1 MAKEI
6 KSIIFEKYIL
16 FTIITL
22 AVILLDQLVK
32 WDIKKRS
39 LNLPGPVIE
48 NFLSITNIHN
58 YGASF
63 GMLQNR
69 PALLAWFSIFVV
81 VLIFAF
87 LGRADRK
94 ISIFLAMILGGII
107 GGVAGHQIGGGHGRD
122 VATAVG
128 AVIGAGVGNNA
139 TSRNRGQYERS
150 GYETRCETVNDVDY
164 EQRIDGYDV
173 TYRYNGQIYQT
184 RMPYDPG
191 RRIPVNVDVR
201 PAGY

>member
-1 MAKEI
+1 MNK
-6 KSIIFEKYIL
+6 
-16 FTIITL
+16 FTPHVAITTALIAGL
-22 AVILLDQLVK
+22 ATAPAFAGSRYGYDDRYNGGRTEYAQVVSADPIYQSVRVSRPRQEC
-32 WDIKKRS
+32 WDERVTYRD
-39 LNLPGPVIE
+39 PGYQANV
-48 NFLSITNIHN
+48 TA
-58 YGASF
+58 GT
-63 GMLQNR
+63 
-69 PALLAWFSIFVV
+69 
-81 VLIFAF
+81 
-87 LGRADRK
+87 
-94 ISIFLAMILGGII
+94 ILGGII

>member
-94 ISIFLAMILGGII
+94 ISIFLAMILGGTVSNLVDRISYGYVI
-107 GGVAGHQIGGGHGRD
+107 DYVDFSFWPAFNIADAALTVGVI
-122 VATAVG
+122 VLFV
-128 AVIGAGVGNNA
+128 VIW
-139 TSRNRGQYERS
+139 RS
-150 GYETRCETVNDVDY
+150 EFK
-164 EQRIDGYDV
+164 
-173 TYRYNGQIYQT
+173 
-184 RMPYDPG
+184 
-191 RRIPVNVDVR
+191 
-201 PAGY
+201 